1 MSGVEW
7 WDGGMVEEWRS
18 GVEWISIL
26 RYMDM
31 IDLVNLV
38 DGKVNFTVQLHD
50 VFFWFCLWLDLGSG
64 VGFRRWG
71 WGMNMTGCRSNV
83 PNGM

>member
-50 VFFWFCLWLDLGSG
+50 VFFLVLPL
-64 VGFRRWG
+64 VGFGKWG
-71 WGMNMTGCRSNV
+71 GFS
-83 PNGM
+83 